1 MTELAPLCSHPDL
14 KKDAVFVDDL
24 AKFIKTHDTS
34 SKFLPP
40 VTALKKQYLTAR
52 RQVKNRIKI
61 EQNEV
66 RAQSANENERTNND
80 IREDSETESNAFNLF
95 D

>member
-1 MTELAPLCSHPDL
+1 MIELAPLCSHPDL

-34 SKFLPP
+34 SKFLPR
-40 VTALKKQYLTAR
+40 VTGLKKQYLTAR

-61 EQNEV
+61 EV

-80 IREDSETESNAFNLF
+80 ISEDSETESIAFDLF

>member
-1 MTELAPLCSHPDL
+1 MIELAPLCNDPDL

-24 AKFIKTHDTS
+24 AKFIKSQNKS
-34 SKFLPP
+34 SKFLSH

-61 EQNEV
+61 EQNET
-66 RAQSANENERTNND
+66 QSANENEHTYKE
-80 IREDSETESNAFNLF
+80 ISEDSDTESSNAFNLF
-95 D
+95 N